1 LVDRPIDAGQGQDKG
16 QPRSKDGGGRGRR
29 RRRKPDGNRAEGG
42 APKDAAGGGGR
53 GEAAGG
59 QPRQQGKG
67 RGDGGGAPRP
77 GQQGGRPPKSGGG
90 GNRGGRGDQAARQKQ
105 QRGRSEKPAVK
116 PAPKQERPEP
126 PFKHVLRRYA
136 VAIFDTHQAA
146 KAERDALVEKASA
159 VDQLNIVI
167 RAEGSMDDPE
177 LTSIGNVKV
186 FAGTAWAL
194 IHDRRVA
201 DGWYNE
207 PR

>member
-1 LVDRPIDAGQGQDKG
+1 MVDRPVDAGQGQDKG

-42 APKDAAGGGGR
+42 APKDTVGGNGR
-53 GEAAGG
+53 GEAVGG

-90 GNRGGRGDQAARQKQ
+90 NRGGRGDQAARQKQ
-105 QRGRSEKPAVK
+105 PGGRGEKPAVK
-116 PAPKQERPEP
+116 PAPKQEKPEP

-146 KAERDALVEKASA
+146 KADRAALVEQAA
-159 VDQLNIVI
+159 TVDQLNIVI
-167 RAEGSMDDPE
+167 RAEGPMDDPE